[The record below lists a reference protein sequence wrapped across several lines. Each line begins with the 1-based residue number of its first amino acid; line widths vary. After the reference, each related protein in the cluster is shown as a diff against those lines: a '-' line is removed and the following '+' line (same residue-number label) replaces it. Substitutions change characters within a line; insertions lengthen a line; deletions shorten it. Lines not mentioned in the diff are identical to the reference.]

1 MTTSHES
8 LFVYQQ
14 GKSHATYHDP
24 SYQPIFAD
32 EHKLE
37 FSDKELEKGAQ
48 DTCGDNKQCM
58 FDIFTTG
65 KLRIG
70 RATKETVTQFV
81 AVVNDTAK
89 PGD

>member
-1 MTTSHES
+1 MTTSNES

-14 GKSHATYHDP
+14 GKSHVTYHDP
-24 SYQPIFAD
+24 NYQPIFAD

-37 FSDKELEKGAQ
+37 FSDKQLEKEAQ
-48 DTCGDNKQCM
+48 ITCGDNTQCM

-70 RATKETVTQFV
+70 KATKESVTQFV
-81 AVVNDTAK
+81 AVVNATAK